1 MPAKI
6 KPSAKNPKASS
17 ADRFEWDSKVP
28 GLALRHRPDRRPAW
42 YIQIWTDGRNV
53 RRALGPESSLTL
65 HQARDMARGLIS
77 ELTGE
82 TTPLPFVPITPKATV
97 TEFAARFLEHG
108 TPSWKPATLKAHRSL
123 LACSIL
129 PQFGF
134 RDIASVTP
142 QEVASWFARAQGS
155 QGTRNRALAV
165 LSGIMRH
172 AEILG
177 LRPPGSNPCQGLRRR
192 KNQFEVHRLNQQDY
206 RWLGEA
212 LRRIEDTEPVVVS
225 IIRFLALTGC
235 RKSEARLLRWDMLDA
250 NRAALPDSKTGPR
263 AIWLGKAAL
272 TLIAE
277 QPMTCAFVFAIKD
290 KPISGARVAKIWNT
304 IRNESGL
311 PTLRLHDLR
320 HGFASVAISSGEAL
334 RTVSGLLGHSELQ
347 TTEGYAQFAEA
358 PVRQAAE
365 RVAEHLERTLSQ
377 RVPRAMPEPPPMV
390 AAFLAQSLTVR
401 DFAVQK
407 GLSLSTL
414 RQKVGAYN
422 RVRREAMT
430 EMDAG

>member
-6 KPSAKNPKASS
+6 KPSARNLKPSS
-17 ADRFEWDSKVP
+17 ADRFEWDSEVP
-28 GLALRHRPDRRPAW
+28 GLALRRRRDRRPAW
-42 YIQIWTDGRNV
+42 YIQIWKDGRNV
-53 RRALGPESSLTL
+53 RRAIGPETSLTVD
-65 HQARDMARGLIS
+65 QARDMARALIS

-82 TTPLPFVPITPKATV
+82 TTPLPLVPKTPKATV
-97 TEFAARFLEHG
+97 LTFSDRFLEHG
-108 TPSWKPATLKAHRSL
+108 TPIWKPATLKAHRSL
-123 LACSIL
+123 LACAIL

-165 LSGIMRH
+165 LSGMMRH

-192 KNQFEVHRLNQQDY
+192 KNRFEVHRLSEQDY
-206 RWLGEA
+206 GRLGEA
-212 LRRIEDTEPVVVS
+212 LRRIEDADPVIVAL
-225 IIRFLALTGC
+225 IRFLALTGC

-272 TLIAE
+272 ALISE
-277 QPMTCAFVFAIKD
+277 QALTCAFVFSIRD
-290 KPISGARVAKIWNT
+290 KPVSAARIAKVWNT
-304 IRNESGL
+304 VREEIGF

-320 HGFASVAISSGEAL
+320 HGFASVAISSGEPL

-347 TTEGYAQFAEA
+347 TTAGYAQFAEA
-358 PVRQAAE
+358 PVRQAAD
-365 RVAEHLERTLSQ
+365 RVAEHLERTLS
-377 RVPRAMPEPPPMV
+377 RSAARTMPEPPPMV
-390 AAFLAQSLTVR
+390 AAFLAQGLSVR
-401 DFAVQK
+401 DFAAQQ

-422 RVRREAMT
+422 RARREALT
-430 EMDAG
+430 EVEAV

>member
-1 MPAKI
+1 MPAKL
-6 KPSAKNPKASS
+6 KPSASNPNPIS
-17 ADRFEWDSKVP
+17 ADRFEWDTEVP
-28 GLALRHRPDRRPAW
+28 GLALRLRSGRQPAW
-42 YIQIWTDGRNV
+42 YVQIWTDGRNV
-53 RRALGPESSLTL
+53 RRVIGPETSLTL
-65 HQARDMARGLIS
+65 EQARDMAHVLIA
-77 ELTGE
+77 ELTGA
-82 TTPLPFVPITPKATV
+82 TTLVPLVPETPKATV
-97 TEFAARFLEHG
+97 SEFAARFLDHG
-108 TPSWKPATLKAHRSL
+108 APSWKPSTLKAHRSL
-123 LACSIL
+123 FTCSIL

-134 RDIASVTP
+134 RDIASITP
-142 QEVASWFARAQGS
+142 QEVASWFARGQGS

-165 LSGIMRH
+165 LSGLMRH

-192 KNQFEVHRLNQQDY
+192 KNRFEVHRLSEQDY
-206 RWLGEA
+206 GRLGEA
-212 LRRIEDTEPVVVS
+212 LRRIEDTEPV
-225 IIRFLALTGC
+225 IAALIRFLTLTGC

-272 TLIAE
+272 AMISERPL
-277 QPMTCAFVFAIKD
+277 TCEFVFSIKD
-290 KPISGARVAKIWNT
+290 RPVSASRIAKVWNT
-304 IRNESGL
+304 VRDEIVL

-347 TTEGYAQFAEA
+347 TTAGYAQFAEA

-377 RVPRAMPEPPPMV
+377 RVPKTMPEPPAIV
-390 AAFLAQSLTVR
+390 AAFLAQGMTVR
-401 DFAVQK
+401 DFAAQEGV
-407 GLSLSTL
+407 SLSTL

-422 RVRREAMT
+422 RARREALADV
-430 EMDAG
+430 EAG